1 MSILLAIAWRNIW
14 RNSRRSWVL
23 ISSITVGMIGYL
35 GMTSFSRGFLEQ
47 MVETA
52 INLRGGHIMVAAKG
66 YHEQPQIRTF
76 IKNPERVIS
85 VLADIPELNYAPL
98 VSFSGMISSAEHSG
112 AAIINGIVPEMESDV
127 TIVATSIKQGS
138 YLEDATEEFPIILG
152 EALAEKLNVR
162 LGEKVVLMTS
172 DLNNDIAS
180 GAYRIVGLF
189 ETASTDFDKAFVYIR
204 QEQAQSLVGYEEQL
218 TAFTL
223 RLEHPELLNSVMAR
237 LKSKLDTE
245 ALEILSWKDRNP
257 ILVLSRDLYE
267 FSLAIIAIILFVA
280 IAFSIANSFLMVI
293 TERIH
298 EFGIMM
304 ANGVLPK
311 KIRSMLYLEALFM
324 AGIGLSLGCVISFAA
339 IGYLNR
345 TGLDLSDFA
354 EGLSKF
360 GVGAVVYPEIA
371 FLDLFVGL
379 AVIIAIIFS
388 SVLYPAFKASRF
400 EVVDAIQF
408 V

>member
-1 MSILLAIAWRNIW
+1 
-14 RNSRRSWVL
+14 
-23 ISSITVGMIGYL
+23 MIGYL

-66 YHEQPQIRTF
+66 YHEQPQIRTY
-76 IKNPERVIS
+76 IKKPERVKS
-85 VLADIPELNYAPL
+85 VLADIPDLNYAPL

-112 AAIINGIVPEMESDV
+112 AAIINGIMPEMETDV
-127 TIVATSIKQGS
+127 TIVASSIKEGN
-138 YLEDATEEFPIILG
+138 YLGTSDETYPIILG
-152 EALAEKLNVR
+152 KALAEKLNVR

-180 GAYRIVGLF
+180 GAYRIAGLF
-189 ETASTDFDKAFVYIR
+189 ETASTDFDKAFVYIH
-204 QEQAQSLVGYEEQL
+204 QEQAQNLVGYDEQL
-218 TAFTL
+218 TAFTI
-223 RLEHPELLNSVMAR
+223 RLEDPERLQSVMAR
-237 LKSKLDTE
+237 LNSQLDSE
-245 ALEILSWKDRNP
+245 GLEILSWQDRNP
-257 ILVLSRDLYE
+257 ILVLYRDLYE
-267 FSLAIIAIILFVA
+267 YSLAIIAILLFIA
-280 IAFSIANSFLMVI
+280 IAFSISNSFLMVI
-293 TERIH
+293 TERIN

-324 AGIGLSLGCVISFAA
+324 SGIGLLLGCAISFAA
-339 IGYLNR
+339 IGYLSR

-360 GVGAVVYPEIA
+360 GVGAIVYPEIA

-379 AVIIAIIFS
+379 AVIVAIIFA